1 MAVTVNAYDS
11 VAVALHFGIFQKT
24 PTLDT
29 ATRTPFFVTLRSVG
43 VETFDATDDGVAG
56 GFRPSGITARGEI
69 ELRDGTGVSGVPVST
84 AGQNELAT
92 GNGYTVGGKALE
104 NVRVVYSSGVLTMY
118 ADDLSW
124 AATGAGFTAKSA
136 LLCYEY
142 PSVRRGNDVYTNCA
156 ALAMIDFDESV
167 AVVAGTSLTLQWPSS
182 GILKWSLA

>member
-11 VAVALHFGIFQKT
+11 VAVALHFGVFQKT

-43 VETFDATDDGVAG
+43 VETFDATDDGVPPTV
-56 GFRPSGITARGEI
+56 RPPGRGEL
-69 ELRDGTGVSGVPVST
+69 ELRDRLSVPGVPVST
-84 AGQNELAT
+84 AGQDELAT

-104 NVRVVYSSGVLTMY
+104 NVRVVYSSGVMTMY

-142 PSVRRGNDVYTNCA
+142 PSIRRGTDVYTNCA
-156 ALAMIDFDESV
+156 ALALIDFDASV
-167 AVVAGTSLTLQWPSS
+167 AVVAGTSLTLQCPSS